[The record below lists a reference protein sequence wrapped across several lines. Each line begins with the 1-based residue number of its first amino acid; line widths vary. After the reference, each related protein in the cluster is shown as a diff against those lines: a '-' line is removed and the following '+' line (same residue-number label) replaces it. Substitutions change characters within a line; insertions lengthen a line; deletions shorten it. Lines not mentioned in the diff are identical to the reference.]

1 MLKEPYERI
10 ANPIDKSINP
20 IPNFTGPDGLNFDCQ
35 ILERTGANTATVEKD
50 DVEFE
55 VFLDELEDPSQF

>member
-1 MLKEPYERI
+1 M
-10 ANPIDKSINP
+10 
-20 IPNFTGPDGLNFDCQ
+20 NFEEGKDFIWNASPTLDDEDVSSATVTYK
-35 ILERTGANTATVEKD
+35 ERTGANTATVEKD

>member
-1 MLKEPYERI
+1 MKFEEGKDFIWNASPSLDDD
-10 ANPIDKSINP
+10 NVKSA
-20 IPNFTGPDGLNFDCQ
+20 TVTYK
-35 ILERTGANTATVEKD
+35 ERTGANTATVEKD